1 MKIKKILRQAV
12 KGLMVQIYNIMAKVL
27 PVRQNVILFE
37 SSMGRNYT
45 GNPRAIYEEMVNQ
58 GLDKKYRIIWFFE
71 DTKTKIPGKAKIVK
85 HARFL
90 YLYYFAIA
98 RVWVFDCRQPEFLVK
113 KKETI
118 YIQTW
123 HGTPL
128 KKLALDMDKVNM
140 GGETDIEK
148 YRSDFKK
155 NTGTWDYLISQNE
168 FSTKIFTSCFDFHKE
183 FLQIGYPRNDVLFHG
198 NKEENIRAIKKRMGI
213 PLDKKVLLY
222 APTWRDNQFYNSKN
236 YKFASQL
243 DFDALREA
251 LEKEYVL
258 IVKYHYLVK
267 DTLDWSKYEGFI
279 YQCNEKE
286 EISSLYL
293 VADAL
298 ITDYSSV
305 MFDYSLLNR
314 PMFFFAY
321 DLEAYRDELR
331 GFYFDFINEVPGPIS
346 QTTEELIR
354 DIKEYDATRWEEKWK
369 LYHEKFNGVDDGS
382 ASRQVCHLIEGIVA
396 GGDVTL

>member
-155 NTGTWDYLISQNE
+155 NTN
-168 FSTKIFTSCFDFHKE
+168 H
-183 FLQIGYPRNDVLFHG
+183 H
-198 NKEENIRAIKKRMGI
+198 
-213 PLDKKVLLY
+213 
-222 APTWRDNQFYNSKN
+222 
-236 YKFASQL
+236 
-243 DFDALREA
+243 
-251 LEKEYVL
+251 
-258 IVKYHYLVK
+258 
-267 DTLDWSKYEGFI
+267 
-279 YQCNEKE
+279 
-286 EISSLYL
+286 
-293 VADAL
+293 
-298 ITDYSSV
+298 
-305 MFDYSLLNR
+305 
-314 PMFFFAY
+314 
-321 DLEAYRDELR
+321 
-331 GFYFDFINEVPGPIS
+331 
-346 QTTEELIR
+346 
-354 DIKEYDATRWEEKWK
+354 
-369 LYHEKFNGVDDGS
+369 
-382 ASRQVCHLIEGIVA
+382 
-396 GGDVTL
+396 